1 MMLLVAETT
10 MDDIMPFFW
19 GLEAS
24 PTSPQTVPRPWSHSC
39 GEDSN
44 ASNHDS
50 SDTSEFQSLPD
61 ADLDERFL
69 DFLFAQDKGVPLPQY
84 GSTVSSIAE
93 YLRASTEVE
102 NSVPFQELQF
112 RGHPVYELSETD
124 TGSRSTDEL
133 QRTVFDETGEE
144 YLFRSGDGVVFED
157 EVFGTSSGSTRG
169 SEDDLVVLGVGLKYL
184 MEEPKMELF
193 DGSFVE
199 PERSSYCA
207 SKLQS
212 YQDSSCY
219 AYQSGDA
226 FPVPD
231 DGSYYDED
239 SLVDRSM
246 ADLYASCL
254 RVGNSV
260 DSLTPSDPL
269 PQCVDSGLGYYQD
282 ETPQRNENLYD
293 LVAMNRP
300 MHLAQ
305 GYYPGTSTRREGTIE
320 TLLLSGTTTAFDP
333 GSGGYASSRQLPLG
347 ATAVTPRGVH
357 YLQGAVFP
365 ADDRIHCCTYAGCN
379 KVYSKSSHL
388 KAHLRR
394 HTGEKP
400 FTCGWPGC
408 GWRFSRSDELARHKR
423 SHSGVKPYPCKLCEK
438 KFARSDH
445 LAKHLKVHRKRS
457 ERLAS
462 QTLSLR

>member
-1 MMLLVAETT
+1 MLCIAETA

-24 PTSPQTVPRPWSHSC
+24 PTSPQTVPRPWSYSC

-69 DFLFAQDKGVPLPQY
+69 DFLFSQDQGIPLPQY

-93 YLRASTEVE
+93 YLRASSEVE
-102 NSVPFQELQF
+102 GTPFQEHPF
-112 RGHPVYELSETD
+112 RELPVCEFSEPD
-124 TGSRSTDEL
+124 TGIRSSDEI

-144 YLFRSGDGVVFED
+144 YLFRSGEGVAIED
-157 EVFGTSSGSTRG
+157 EVFGTSSGSSRG

-184 MEEPKMELF
+184 MEEPKMELYE
-193 DGSFVE
+193 DSFVE
-199 PERSSYCA
+199 TERSSYVA
-207 SKLQS
+207 S
-212 YQDSSCY
+212 YQDSPCF
-219 AYQSGDA
+219 AYQSGGA
-226 FPVPD
+226 FPVPED
-231 DGSYYDED
+231 NSYYDED

-260 DSLTPSDPL
+260 DSLSPSGAL
-269 PQCVDSGLGYYQD
+269 SQCVDSGLGYYQD
-282 ETPQRNENLYD
+282 EAPQRSENLYD

-305 GYYPGTSTRREGTIE
+305 GYYPGTSTRREGPIE
-320 TLLLSGTTTAFDP
+320 TLLLSGTTSAFDP
-333 GSGGYASSRQLPLG
+333 GSGGYASSRQLPPG
-347 ATAVTPRGVH
+347 AVTSRGVQ
-357 YLQGAVFP
+357 YPQGAVYP
-365 ADDRIHCCTYAGCN
+365 VDDRIHCCTYAGCN